1 MKFSNFPL
9 IKRIIPSLRK
19 NIRLIFGKH
28 IFWTEID
35 SISYLLDIRQKQDRE
50 FYFKKKYEEDNF
62 NFLYNND
69 FFNEPFIFIDIG
81 CNIGIYTL
89 IIGKKFNNCKK
100 IISIEPILDAFNI
113 LKSNINKNK
122 IDNIT
127 SAINIAL
134 SNKDGKNR
142 MKSFSKHNQTQ
153 LSKFEINENGNIE
166 VNTKV
171 FDNLFSFKGE
181 YIYIKC
187 DAEGHED
194 KILEGMQKTLLNNNC
209 LIQLEIYEKKY
220 DKTKDILRKFK
231 YKKIAATNEKDTYF
245 FAKSH

>member
-1 MKFSNFPL
+1 
-9 IKRIIPSLRK
+9 
-19 NIRLIFGKH
+19 
-28 IFWTEID
+28 
-35 SISYLLDIRQKQDRE
+35 
-50 FYFKKKYEEDNF
+50 
-62 NFLYNND
+62 
-69 FFNEPFIFIDIG
+69 
-81 CNIGIYTL
+81 
-89 IIGKKFNNCKK
+89 
-100 IISIEPILDAFNI
+100 
-113 LKSNINKNK
+113 
-122 IDNIT
+122 
-127 SAINIAL
+127 
-134 SNKDGKNR
+134 

-231 YKKIAATNEKDTYF
+231 YKKIATTNEKDTYF
-245 FAKSH
+245 FAKSQ